1 MAVVVVRVGSF
12 TLDPRDGRAVVLF
25 VHEPSQRMLPLWL
38 DDVDAAALAAALS
51 GDQGTST
58 STAAFTWAAVQA
70 CGGSID
76 RCEFTG
82 EHGGVLRAVVVVD
95 GAFGP
100 VELPTRAS
108 TAATLAAL
116 SGAPLVVADALL
128 TLVHARLL
136 DAEARQKRQQDTGVD
151 TPLLQTTSERWN
163 QLLEHLREKIVDE
176 RPS

>member
-82 EHGGVLRAVVVVD
+82 EHGGVLRAVVVFDEAVGAEAGLAEGRPHRRAEVAIMDRSSTSRCLASFHGVSEQPQFQDID
-95 GAFGP
+95 GA
-100 VELPTRAS
+100 A
-108 TAATLAAL
+108 LAQ
-116 SGAPLVVADALL
+116 S
-128 TLVHARLL
+128 
-136 DAEARQKRQQDTGVD
+136 EAGV
-151 TPLLQTTSERWN
+151 P
-163 QLLEHLREKIVDE
+163 EHHRVG
-176 RPS
+176 